1 MKESAR
7 WIFHNKIFSNQTDF
21 NNLQINTEMPK
32 QELIIGRKD
41 PSIPAAQAPDVP
53 ITGKNSDTV
62 SRRHAKLSLTEKRG
76 EYRLTDLGSAN
87 GTHYKTNNGWEQ
99 VDSTLV
105 KRDTQ
110 VRLGK
115 ITATISE
122 LIYSYNKDNR
132 PYLDRE
138 TGEIIDNSFDYQ

>member
-1 MKESAR
+1 MKESER
-7 WIFHNKIFSNQTDF
+7 WKTHRIFSHQPDF
-21 NNLQINTEMPK
+21 NNLQIITEMPK

-41 PSIPAAQAPDVP
+41 PSIPAAQAPDIP
-53 ITGKNSDTV
+53 ITGQNSDTV

-76 EYRLTDLGSAN
+76 EYILTDLGSAN
-87 GTHYKTNNGWEQ
+87 GTHCKTNNGWEQ
-99 VDSTLV
+99 VDSARV

-110 VRLGK
+110 VRLGN

-122 LIYSYNKDNR
+122 LIYRYNKENR